1 MLAKSTWHPEWAREN
16 VGAQAVQ
23 KLVTRL
29 VEAAGADGSEVRP
42 QSLFPS
48 SETDLDLSWRP
59 NSAPVSIQVTLPCVA
74 TIVSL
79 IPLYPT
85 ALRPLAPSF
94 HNLAISLLT
103 ETASTRLSDAGAQL
117 FVSLYLLAPKGK
129 DGLRE
134 AWRTGIEAL
143 IGSVDQLASHV
154 VSGIFS
160 EGTHSG

>member
-1 MLAKSTWHPEWAREN
+1 M
-16 VGAQAVQ
+16 Q
-23 KLVTRL
+23 KLVSRL
-29 VEAAGADGSEVRP
+29 VEAASADGSEVGSGRLAYP
-42 QSLFPS
+42 YLSVCG
-48 SETDLDLSWRP
+48 TDAACR
-59 NSAPVSIQVTLPCVA
+59 QVTLPCVA

-94 HNLAISLLT
+94 HTLAVSLLT
-103 ETASTRLSDAGAQL
+103 ETTSASYNDAGAQL

-143 IGSVDQLASHV
+143 IGSIEQLATHV

-160 EGTHSG
+160 EGA